1 MNRMSKFGKKNEMDD
16 LIALARQLEQVKHQA
31 RALGIFTNDRELLEC
46 SSCGLLEDVTAEGQL
61 VTYPKSS
68 RDMKDS
74 GQRFIQVD
82 DTSFKCPSCGANV
95 TSVIL

>member
-46 SSCGLLEDVTAEGQL
+46 SSCGLLEDVTSEGQL

-68 RDMKDS
+68 R
-74 GQRFIQVD
+74 GYE
-82 DTSFKCPSCGANV
+82 G
-95 TSVIL
+95 